1 MAGTIAHPVEVVGIA
16 PHALKDA
23 AQHFQVV
30 ALAVGPDKVG
40 LPRYALGENG
50 PHGRRVILGVNP
62 VAHVQTVAVQL
73 RPRAREDVGDLPRN
87 ELFYVLA
94 RPVVVRAV
102 GNGGVHPVGAVP
114 RAHEHVRRSLG
125 GAVGARRPVWR
136 LLGEARRVVQGQ
148 VPVHLVGGD
157 VVEQFALPLAV
168 PVFPCRLEQRERA
181 QDVRTREGERIPD
194 RAVDMAF
201 GREVDDPVDVILTE
215 QRPQHIQVADVPL
228 LEYVVRGILDV
239 PQVGKIPGIGQLVE
253 VDDPV
258 IGVFVHEKADYVRAD
273 KARAARDQD
282 STFRFHYLCFNLSI
296 IDRIHRVNYR
306 IIAKFSIVIFLH
318 DFKF

>member
-157 VVEQFALPLAV
+157 VVEAGAV
-168 PVFPCRLEQRERA
+168 APRRLQQLERA
-181 QDVRTREGERIPD
+181 LHVGAHEGRRIGD
-194 RAVDMAF
+194 GIV
-201 GREVDDPVDVILTE
+201 
-215 QRPQHIQVADVPL
+215 
-228 LEYVVRGILDV
+228 VVRLGSEVHDGV
-239 PQVGKIPGIGQLVE
+239 SFGHQLL
-253 VDDPV
+253 
-258 IGVFVHEKADYVRAD
+258 
-273 KARAARDQD
+273 Q
-282 STFRFHYLCFNLSI
+282 
-296 IDRIHRVNYR
+296 
-306 IIAKFSIVIFLH
+306 
-318 DFKF
+318 